1 MRVSVVLCTYSP
13 EMYDH
18 LREAAE
24 SVLRQTYEDVELVVI
39 VDGDATLCE
48 MVEADFGQRDDIRIH
63 CNQENRGLSFG
74 RNTGAEMASGEIV
87 AFLDDDAVADDRW
100 IEELVAAYARHDADA
115 VGGRMAPRWIA
126 GQPQFLPEE
135 FYFLI
140 GVTHRGFPTTE
151 REVRNTFSSN
161 LSFRR
166 DVFLELGGFREHMG
180 KRGSND
186 LQGGETELCV
196 RLRETTDNGVIYTP
210 EAVVAHKVFDH
221 RTKLGWLMRRAFWQG
236 YSKRM
241 MQSDLPV
248 PIDREWGFLGQ
259 LLTTFIPHRMRS
271 LLRRPSV
278 TAVTQLATLGMLV
291 LAVGVGYLSGIADD
305 LS

>member
-1 MRVSVVLCTYSP
+1 
-13 EMYDH
+13 
-18 LREAAE
+18 
-24 SVLRQTYEDVELVVI
+24 
-39 VDGDATLCE
+39 
-48 MVEADFGQRDDIRIH
+48 
-63 CNQENRGLSFG
+63 
-74 RNTGAEMASGEIV
+74 
-87 AFLDDDAVADDRW
+87 

-151 REVRNTFSSN
+151 QEVRNTFSSN

-196 RLRETTDNGVIYTP
+196 RLRETTDSGVIYTP

-236 YSKRM
+236 YSKRILN
-241 MQSDLPV
+241 QLYPDSQEEERSFVWGVLTRAV
-248 PIDREWGFLGQ
+248 PGYIMEAVRDGR
-259 LLTTFIPHRMRS
+259 PAPM
-271 LLRRPSV
+271 LR
-278 TAVTQLATLGMLV
+278 AVA
-291 LAVGVGYLSGIADD
+291 GV
-305 LS
+305 

>member
-1 MRVSVVLCTYSP
+1 
-13 EMYDH
+13 
-18 LREAAE
+18 
-24 SVLRQTYEDVELVVI
+24 
-39 VDGDATLCE
+39 
-48 MVEADFGQRDDIRIH
+48 
-63 CNQENRGLSFG
+63 
-74 RNTGAEMASGEIV
+74 MASGEIV

-196 RLRETTDNGVIYTP
+196 RLRETTDSGVIYTP
-210 EAVVAHKVFDH
+210 EAVVTHKVFDH
-221 RTKLGWLMRRAFWQG
+221 RTKLGWLIRRAFWQG

-259 LLTTFIPHRMRS
+259 LLTTFIPHRMWS

-291 LAVGVGYLSGIADD
+291 LAVGVGYLYGIADD